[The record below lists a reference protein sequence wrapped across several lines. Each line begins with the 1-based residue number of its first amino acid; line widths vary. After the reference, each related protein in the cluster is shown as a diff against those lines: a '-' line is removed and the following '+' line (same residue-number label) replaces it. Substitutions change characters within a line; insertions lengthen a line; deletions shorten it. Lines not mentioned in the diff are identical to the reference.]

1 MCSTTSLMEECK
13 RQTTDFVDGMYEIS
27 GNFARWIARKGY
39 RRPEREREREREYV
53 TLFLRTKRKYLK
65 VMNEILAKIIFGV
78 AMDLG
83 ILT

>member
-39 RRPEREREREREYV
+39 RRPERERESIC
-53 TLFLRTKRKYLK
+53 TSLFE
-65 VMNEILAKIIFGV
+65 NEKEVFEGNEWN
-78 AMDLG
+78 
-83 ILT
+83 TS

>member
-1 MCSTTSLMEECK
+1 MFSTTSSMEECK
-13 RQTTDFVDGMYEIS
+13 RPTTDFVDGMYEIS

-39 RRPEREREREREYV
+39 RRPEREREREYV
-53 TLFLRTKRKYLK
+53 PLFLRTKRKYLK

>member
-1 MCSTTSLMEECK
+1 MEECK

-39 RRPEREREREREYV
+39 TRPERERERERDYV
-53 TLFLRTKRKYLK
+53 PLFLRTKRKYLK

-78 AMDLG
+78 AMDLD

>member
-1 MCSTTSLMEECK
+1 MFSTTSSMEECK
-13 RQTTDFVDGMYEIS
+13 RPTTDFEDGMYQIS
-27 GNFARWIARKGY
+27 GNFARWIERKAY
-39 RRPEREREREREYV
+39 RTPEREWGRNREYV

-78 AMDLG
+78 VLDLG

>member
-1 MCSTTSLMEECK
+1 MFSTTSSMEECK
-13 RQTTDFVDGMYEIS
+13 RPTTDFEDGMYQIS
-27 GNFARWIARKGY
+27 GNFARWIERKEY
-39 RRPEREREREREYV
+39 RTPERERERESV
-53 TLFLRTKRKYLK
+53 ALFSKTQRKYLK

>member
-39 RRPEREREREREYV
+39 RRPEKECEREKESAMYLSFWERKGSIW
-53 TLFLRTKRKYLK
+53 R
-65 VMNEILAKIIFGV
+65 
-78 AMDLG
+78 
-83 ILT
+83 

>member
-39 RRPEREREREREYV
+39 RRPERERIC
-53 TLFLRTKRKYLK
+53 TSLFE
-65 VMNEILAKIIFGV
+65 NEKEVFEGNEWN
-78 AMDLG
+78 
-83 ILT
+83 TR

>member
-13 RQTTDFVDGMYEIS
+13 RPTTDFEDGMYKIS

-39 RRPEREREREREYV
+39 GRPEEREKEYV
-53 TLFLRTKRKYLK
+53 PLFLRTKRKYLK

>member
-1 MCSTTSLMEECK
+1 MNSEK
-13 RQTTDFVDGMYEIS
+13 RIQK
-27 GNFARWIARKGY
+27 A
-39 RRPEREREREREYV
+39 REREREREYV
-53 TLFLRTKRKYLK
+53 PLFLRTQRKYLK